1 MYVKENGFVAK
12 ITKFLR
18 KDNNLSLAIAGVAGI
33 AIIAFILTSLNTGS
47 QPQAKTDSS
56 SNQQTAAQSK
66 TGTDLETQLE
76 QILTQVQGAGQV
88 QVMVTYES
96 GPEIVPAVKTDTQ
109 NSSTDST
116 SGQNT
121 TSTTQNSEPV
131 TVQGKD
137 GTEPMVL
144 LQKEPVVLGV
154 LVVAE
159 GASNLEVRLRLM
171 EAVQVA
177 LQIAPDRIEVLP
189 MNITQQNRE
198 GN

>member
-47 QPQAKTDSS
+47 QPQTKTDASTG
-56 SNQQTAAQSK
+56 QQAAAQSK
-66 TGTDLETQLE
+66 SSTDLETQLE
-76 QILTQVQGAGQV
+76 GILSQVDGAGQV
-88 QVMVTYES
+88 QVMVTYET

-109 NSSTDST
+109 NSTTDGT
-116 SGQNT
+116 GQNT